1 MQPETL
7 MQPEKLDSDI
17 PADAGNNSIAALE
30 KMGVVWKDRAQV
42 KNEEYEVEMMYS
54 TEYDDFLDRL
64 IPFHQHPR
72 YGEIDDEMRTTLLSS
87 GWIAYNEKTIDIESK
102 IISPICNEIIY
113 GTLPG
118 TRDETI
124 KWLAAQTLTDEAYH
138 VLMVIQTARMA
149 RTQRGLLD
157 LRLPSF
163 DLVNQIELEAAK
175 YSENWQK
182 KIVRTVACICSEVFI
197 SDYLSL
203 LSDADDVQPI
213 NKITTDA
220 HRQDELAHSG
230 IFRHLTKEIV
240 QHLTPRELAFFAQ
253 MLPRP
258 MRWFASQE
266 LNVWETILQQLNYPH
281 TKEVIGDTRAQ
292 AEVALFRVDF
302 SELIEL
308 AQETGLLDTP
318 EGRESFEA
326 EGLLGNTSTPDQE
339 RRSVAVNMK

>member
-1 MQPETL
+1 MQTEALNDTL
-7 MQPEKLDSDI
+7 DADV
-17 PADAGNNSIAALE
+17 PAASGNECIAALA
-30 KMGVVWKDRAQV
+30 KMGDMWKGRAQV
-42 KNEEYEVEMMYS
+42 KNEEFEVEMMYS
-54 TEYDDFLDRL
+54 TEYDDFLDSL
-64 IPFHQHPR
+64 IPFHRHPR
-72 YGEIDDEMRTTLLSS
+72 YAELDDDTRTKILSS

-124 KWLAAQTLTDEAYH
+124 KWLAAETLVDEAYH
-138 VLMVIQTARMA
+138 VLMVINTARSA
-149 RTQRGLLD
+149 RIQRGLSE

-163 DLVNQIELEAAK
+163 DLVNNIELEAAK

-182 KIVRTVACICSEVFI
+182 KIVRLVACICSEVFI

-220 HRQDELAHSG
+220 HRKDELAHSG
-230 IFRHLTKEIV
+230 IFRYLTKEIV

-253 MLPRP
+253 VLPRP

-266 LNVWETILQQLNYPH
+266 LSVWETILQQLHYPH
-281 TKEVIGDTRAQ
+281 TKEVIGDTRAE
-292 AEVALFRVDF
+292 AEVALFRVDY
-302 SELIEL
+302 SELIDL
-308 AQETGLLDTP
+308 ANETGLLDTP
-318 EGRESFEA
+318 EGRESFMA
-326 EGLLGNTSTPDQE
+326 EGLLGDGAKTEPARASAALNF
-339 RRSVAVNMK
+339 K

>member
-1 MQPETL
+1 MQTQTRASHAPAHAPEA
-7 MQPEKLDSDI
+7 S
-17 PADAGNNSIAALE
+17 GNNSIAALA
-30 KMGVVWKDRAQV
+30 KMGEVWKDRAQV
-42 KNEEYEVEMMYS
+42 KNEEFEVEMMYS
-54 TEYDDFLDRL
+54 DTYDDFLDRL

-72 YGEIDDEMRTTLLSS
+72 YGELDDAMRTKILSS

-118 TRDETI
+118 TQDETI

-138 VLMVIQTARMA
+138 VLMVITTARAA
-149 RTQRGLLD
+149 RTHRGLLD

-163 DLVNQIELEAAK
+163 DLVNKIELEVAK

-182 KIVRTVACICSEVFI
+182 KLVRASACIVSEVFI

-203 LSDADDVQPI
+203 LSDDDGVQPI
-213 NKITTDA
+213 NRITTEA
-220 HRQDELAHSG
+220 HRKDELAHSG
-230 IFRHLTKEIV
+230 IFRNLTKEIV
-240 QHLTPRELAFFAQ
+240 RHLTPRELAFFAQ

-266 LNVWETILQQLNYPH
+266 LSVWETILQQLDYEH
-281 TKEVIGDTRAQ
+281 TKEVIGDIRAE

-308 AQETGLLDTP
+308 AEETGLLDTP
-318 EGRESFEA
+318 EGRESFRA
-326 EGLLGNTSTPDQE
+326 EGLLN
-339 RRSVAVNMK
+339 

>member
-1 MQPETL
+1 MQTATL
-7 MQPEKLDSDI
+7 NDTLDTGAAAASV
-17 PADAGNNSIAALE
+17 NECIAALA
-30 KMGVVWKDRAQV
+30 KMGDMWKERAQV
-42 KNEEYEVEMMYS
+42 KNEEFEVEMMYS

-72 YGEIDDEMRTTLLSS
+72 YGELDDEMRTKILSS

-102 IISPICNEIIY
+102 IISPICNELIY

-182 KIVRTVACICSEVFI
+182 KIVRLVACICSEVFI

-220 HRQDELAHSG
+220 HRKDELAHSG
-230 IFRHLTKEIV
+230 IFRNLTKEIV
-240 QHLTPRELAFFAQ
+240 QHLTPRELTFFAQ

-281 TKEVIGDTRAQ
+281 TKEVIGDIRAE

-308 AQETGLLDTP
+308 AQETALLDTP
-318 EGRESFEA
+318 EGLESFEA
-326 EGLLGNTSTPDQE
+326 EGLLGNASMTE
-339 RRSVAVNMK
+339 RERAPIAVNMK

>member
-1 MQPETL
+1 MQTETL
-7 MQPEKLDSDI
+7 DSNA
-17 PADAGNNSIAALE
+17 PAPSDKNSIAALA
-30 KMGVVWKDRAQV
+30 KMGEVWKDRAEV
-42 KNEEYEVEMMYS
+42 KNEEPEVDMMYS
-54 TEYDDFLDRL
+54 AEYDDFLDKL

-72 YGEIDDEMRTTLLSS
+72 YAELNDDMRTKILSS

-102 IISPICNEIIY
+102 IISPVCNEIIY

-118 TRDETI
+118 TRNETI
-124 KWLAAQTLTDEAYH
+124 RWLAAETLVDEAYH
-138 VLMVIQTARMA
+138 VLMVINTTRATRM
-149 RTQRGLLD
+149 QRGLMD

-163 DLVNQIELEAAK
+163 ELVNQIDLEAAK

-182 KIVRTVACICSEVFI
+182 KIVRLVACICSEVFI

-203 LSDADDVQPI
+203 LSDAGDGVQPI
-213 NKITTDA
+213 NQITTDA
-220 HRQDELAHSG
+220 HRKDELAHAG

-240 QHLTPRELAFFAQ
+240 QHLTPRELVFFAQ

-266 LNVWETILQQLNYPH
+266 LNVWETILHELGYEH
-281 TKEVIGDTRAQ
+281 AKEVIGDIRAE

-302 SELIEL
+302 SELIDL

-318 EGRESFEA
+318 EGRDSFQA
-326 EGLLGNTSTPDQE
+326 EGLIN
-339 RRSVAVNMK
+339 

>member
-1 MQPETL
+1 MQTAR
-7 MQPEKLDSDI
+7 LDSNA
-17 PADAGNNSIAALE
+17 PVATGNNCIAALAT
-30 KMGVVWKDRAQV
+30 MGEMWKERAQV
-42 KNEEYEVEMMYS
+42 KNEEFEVEMMYS
-54 TEYDDFLDRL
+54 DEYDDFLDRL

-72 YGEIDDEMRTTLLSS
+72 YGELDDEMRTKILSS

-118 TRDETI
+118 THDETI

-138 VLMVIQTARMA
+138 VLMVINTARAA
-149 RTQRGLLD
+149 RTHRGLLD

-163 DLVNQIELEAAK
+163 DLVNKIDLEVAK

-182 KIVRTVACICSEVFI
+182 KLVRASACIVSEVFI

-203 LSDADDVQPI
+203 LSDDDGVQPI
-213 NKITTDA
+213 NRITTEA
-220 HRQDELAHSG
+220 HRKDELAHSG
-230 IFRHLTKEIV
+230 IFRNLTKEIV
-240 QHLTPRELAFFAQ
+240 RNLTPRELAFFAQ

-266 LNVWETILQQLNYPH
+266 LSVWETILQQLDYEH
-281 TKEVIGDTRAQ
+281 TKEVIGDIRAE

-308 AQETGLLDTP
+308 AEETGLLDTP
-318 EGRESFEA
+318 EGRESFQA
-326 EGLLGNTSTPDQE
+326 EGLLN
-339 RRSVAVNMK
+339 

>member
-1 MQPETL
+1 MQTEP
-7 MQPEKLDSDI
+7 LDSDA
-17 PADAGNNSIAALE
+17 PAACGNESIAALA
-30 KMGVVWKDRAQV
+30 KMGEMWKDRAQV
-42 KNEEYEVEMMYS
+42 LTFEKEFEVDMMYS
-54 TEYDDFLDRL
+54 AEHDDFLDRL

-72 YGEIDDEMRTTLLSS
+72 YSELDDEMRTKVLSS
-87 GWIAYNEKTIDIESK
+87 GWIAYNEKTIDIETK

-118 TRDETI
+118 TRDDTI
-124 KWLAAQTLTDEAYH
+124 RWLAAETLTDEAYH
-138 VLMVIQTARMA
+138 VLMVLNTCRMC
-149 RTQRGLLD
+149 RTQRGLMD

-182 KIVRTVACICSEVFI
+182 KIVRAVACICSEVFI

-203 LSDADDVQPI
+203 LSGADDVQPI
-213 NKITTDA
+213 NQITTDA
-220 HRQDELAHSG
+220 HRKDELAHSG

-240 QHLTPRELAFFAQ
+240 RHLTPRELVFFAQ
-253 MLPRP
+253 VLPRP

-266 LNVWETILQQLNYPH
+266 LNVWETILQQLGYEH
-281 TKEVIGDTRAQ
+281 TKEVIGDTRAE

-326 EGLLGNTSTPDQE
+326 EGLLGEASMTEPA
-339 RRSVAVNMK
+339 RPAVAMNLK

>member
-1 MQPETL
+1 MQTETL
-7 MQPEKLDSDI
+7 DFDA
-17 PADAGNNSIAALE
+17 PAASGNESIAALA
-30 KMGVVWKDRAQV
+30 KMGEMWKDRAQV
-42 KNEEYEVEMMYS
+42 KNEEFEVEMMYS
-54 TEYDDFLDRL
+54 DEYDDFLDRL

-72 YGEIDDEMRTTLLSS
+72 YGELDDEMRTKILSS

-102 IISPICNEIIY
+102 IISPVCNEIIY

-124 KWLAAQTLTDEAYH
+124 KWLAAETLVDEAYH
-138 VLMVIQTARMA
+138 ILMVINTARSS

-163 DLVNQIELEAAK
+163 DLVNNIELEAAK

-182 KIVRTVACICSEVFI
+182 KIVRLVACIVSEVFI

-203 LSDADDVQPI
+203 LSDADGVQPI
-213 NKITTDA
+213 NQITTDA
-220 HRQDELAHSG
+220 HRKDELAHSG

-240 QHLTPRELAFFAQ
+240 RHLTPRELAFFAH

-266 LNVWETILQQLNYPH
+266 LSVWETILQQLGYPH
-281 TKEVIGDTRAQ
+281 TKEVIGDTRAE

-308 AQETGLLDTP
+308 SEETGLLDTP
-318 EGRESFEA
+318 EGRESFVA
-326 EGLLGNTSTPDQE
+326 EGLLSGAPSTEPA
-339 RRSVAVNMK
+339 RPSPALNFK